1 MNFLILN
8 LAVADIIV
16 ALFLI
21 PRSIVAHTDNHPEGI
36 SGTVLC
42 KFLTGGVLAWFALVA
57 SVFTLIVISLERY
70 FAVLDPQIHRRQL
83 NASRLKVG
91 ENISLVI
98 FQCEDIRKLIRVSP
112 SSVRSSWTC
121 ATATTTTTTTISTTV
136 LLQLLTF

>member
-1 MNFLILN
+1 MNYLILN

-21 PRSIVAHTDNHPEGI
+21 PRSIVAHTVNHPEGI

-42 KFLTGGVLAWFALVA
+42 KSLTGGVLAWFALAA
-57 SVFTLIVISLERY
+57 SVFTLIVIALERY

-83 NASRLKVG
+83 NTSRLKVG
-91 ENISLVI
+91 ENESFVI

-121 ATATTTTTTTISTTV
+121 ATATSTTTTISTTI

>member
-21 PRSIVAHTDNHPEGI
+21 PRSIVAHTDNNPEGI

-42 KFLTGGVLAWFALVA
+42 KLLTGGVLAWFALAA
-57 SVFTLIVISLERY
+57 SVVTLIVIALERY
-70 FAVLDPQIHRRQL
+70 FAVLDPQFHRRQL
-83 NASRLKVG
+83 NTSRLKVG
-91 ENISLVI
+91 ENESFVI
-98 FQCEDIRKLIRVSP
+98 FQCEDIQKLIRVSP
-112 SSVRSSWTC
+112 PSVRSSWTC
-121 ATATTTTTTTISTTV
+121 TTATTTTTISTTV